1 MTPKE
6 RQVYAERFLI
16 QRFAELTTEV
26 SEPVTFTVETGYA
39 PRLVWTQD
47 DFSVTVELS
56 AEVFVTIRKGT
67 RYFDEKA
74 LFESDEGVSFTA
86 ARLAL
91 GRLMTD
97 VKGLAMLATDLKG
110 LMK

>member
-6 RQVYAERFLI
+6 RQTYAERFLI

-26 SEPVTFTVETGYA
+26 SDSVIFTVETSPDA
-39 PRLVWTQD
+39 RLVWTQD
-47 DFSVTVELS
+47 DFSVIVELS

-67 RYFDEKA
+67 RYYDEKP
-74 LFESDEGVSFTA
+74 LFEPDKDVSFTLV
-86 ARLAL
+86 RLAL

-97 VKGLAMLATDLKG
+97 VKGLVK
-110 LMK
+110 

>member
-1 MTPKE
+1 MTPQE

-26 SEPVTFTVETGYA
+26 SEPVTFTVETA
-39 PRLVWTQD
+39 SNARLVWTQD

-56 AEVFVTIRKGT
+56 AEVFVKIRKGT
-67 RYFDEKA
+67 RYYDEKP
-74 LFESDEGVSFTA
+74 LFEPDKDVSFTLV
-86 ARLAL
+86 RLAL

-97 VKGLAMLATDLKG
+97 VKGLVK
-110 LMK
+110 

>member
-6 RQVYAERFLI
+6 RQAYVERFLI

-26 SEPVTFTVETGYA
+26 SEPVTFSVETGPEA
-39 PRLVWTQD
+39 RLDWTQD

-67 RYFDEKA
+67 RYCDEKL
-74 LFESDEGVSFTA
+74 LFELDKDVSFTLV
-86 ARLAL
+86 RLAL
-91 GRLMTD
+91 GRLLTD
-97 VKGLAMLATDLKG
+97 VKGLVI
-110 LMK
+110 

>member
-26 SEPVTFTVETGYA
+26 SEPVTFTVETGPEA
-39 PRLVWTQD
+39 CLVWTQD

-67 RYFDEKA
+67 RYIDKKPLFDLDK
-74 LFESDEGVSFTA
+74 DVSFTSV
-86 ARLAL
+86 RLAL

-97 VKGLAMLATDLKG
+97 VKGLVK
-110 LMK
+110 

>member
-1 MTPKE
+1 MTPQE

-26 SEPVTFTVETGYA
+26 SEPVTFTVETA
-39 PRLVWTQD
+39 SNACLVWTQD

-56 AEVFVTIRKGT
+56 AEVFVKIRKVT
-67 RYFDEKA
+67 RYYDEKP
-74 LFESDEGVSFTA
+74 LFEPDKDVSFTLV
-86 ARLAL
+86 RLAL

-97 VKGLAMLATDLKG
+97 VKGLVK
-110 LMK
+110 

>member
-6 RQVYAERFLI
+6 RQFYAERFLV

-26 SEPVTFTVETGYA
+26 LDPVTFTVETGPEA
-39 PRLVWTQD
+39 CLVWTQD

-67 RYFDEKA
+67 RYYNEKPLFDPDK
-74 LFESDEGVSFTA
+74 DVSFTLV
-86 ARLAL
+86 RLAL

-97 VKGLAMLATDLKG
+97 VKGLVN
-110 LMK
+110 

>member
-6 RQVYAERFLI
+6 RQSYAERFFI

-26 SEPVTFTVETGYA
+26 SEPVTFTVETGPEA
-39 PRLVWTQD
+39 RLVWTQD

-67 RYFDEKA
+67 RYYDEKP
-74 LFESDEGVSFTA
+74 LFEPDKDVSFTLV
-86 ARLAL
+86 RLAL

-97 VKGLAMLATDLKG
+97 VKGLVI
-110 LMK
+110 

>member
-6 RQVYAERFLI
+6 RQSYVERFLI

-26 SEPVTFTVETGYA
+26 SDPVTFTVETGPEA
-39 PRLVWTQD
+39 CLVWTQD

-56 AEVFVTIRKGT
+56 AEVFVKIQKGT
-67 RYFDEKA
+67 RYCDEKP
-74 LFESDEGVSFTA
+74 LFESDKDVPFTSV
-86 ARLAL
+86 RLAL

-97 VKGLAMLATDLKG
+97 VKGLVN
-110 LMK
+110 

>member
-39 PRLVWTQD
+39 PRLIWTQD

-56 AEVFVTIRKGT
+56 AEVFVTIKKGT
-67 RYFDEKA
+67 RYCDEKP
-74 LFESDEGVSFTA
+74 LFELDKDVSFTLV
-86 ARLAL
+86 RLAL
-91 GRLMTD
+91 GRLLTD
-97 VKGLAMLATDLKG
+97 VKGLVI
-110 LMK
+110 

>member
-6 RQVYAERFLI
+6 RQFYAERFLV

-26 SEPVTFTVETGYA
+26 LDPVTFTVETGPEA
-39 PRLVWTQD
+39 CLVWTQD

-67 RYFDEKA
+67 RYYNEKPLFDPDK
-74 LFESDEGVSFTA
+74 DVSFTLV
-86 ARLAL
+86 RLAL
-91 GRLMTD
+91 GRLLTD
-97 VKGLAMLATDLKG
+97 VKGLVI
-110 LMK
+110 